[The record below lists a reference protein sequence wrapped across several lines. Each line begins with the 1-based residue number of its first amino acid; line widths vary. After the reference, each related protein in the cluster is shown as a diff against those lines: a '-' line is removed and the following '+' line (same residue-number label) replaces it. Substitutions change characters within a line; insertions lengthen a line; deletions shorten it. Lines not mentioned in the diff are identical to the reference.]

1 MDYSI
6 FKPGDKVRAIHN
18 SLSGTVLLARPDL
31 LVIAQGPDAGSLV
44 FRSTEF
50 EKIPERTSKFRNVFF
65 LYAAPCF
72 SHAEYGSVF
81 QARGN
86 RKAAEKYVG
95 VFEEVFEDGKLVETK
110 YHPDENA

>member
-6 FKPGDKVRAIHN
+6 FKPGDKVRGKHEYSFIK
-18 SLSGTVLLARPDL
+18 GTVLFSHEMC
-31 LVIAQGPDAGSLV
+31 LVIQRVAGTVPEYYSAV
-44 FRSTEF
+44 SF

-65 LYAAPCF
+65 LYAVLCF

-81 QARGN
+81 QAREN

-110 YHPDENA
+110 YHSDA